1 MEFAQVLV
9 TVPAIAAT
17 VQWLKSVFNMSGR
30 WCQLAA
36 VLVGVLFSYLYMVS
50 IYTFGSANDASILIN
65 FGVKGFMYGL
75 AAAGFYDLASGSL
88 KSQPADTREPETGAG
103 ANVDDPGVGAAGESD
118 RGEPTPASPTLGS
131 ILDEAR
137 TVGKHEA

>member
-17 VQWLKSVFNMSGR
+17 VQWLKSAFNMSGR

-88 KSQPADTREPETGAG
+88 KSHPADTREPETGAS
-103 ANVDDPGVGAAGESD
+103 VDDPGVGAAGEPD
-118 RGEPTPASPTLGS
+118 RGSLAPASPTLGS